1 MRYHE
6 SDRGKRASELWKDA
20 CCLHHL
26 LQINLERYPKG
37 TVIRKHSV
45 QKRVLR
51 DGKEK
56 TYSYY
61 YENVD
66 VWGEG
71 QYHLPVKR
79 KWRPKE
85 RLWDLRCKVLYRKEV
100 EERIESLRKRLAN
113 GIRAMNVYR
122 GSKETSGTVEEVL
135 RLAGE
140 AMGRRARYQ
149 ESRRRARG
157 KIQGVELVT
166 DLGERVRSKN
176 ECLFAGKLREM
187 GIPYLY
193 EMAVGEQRPD
203 FTIFI
208 GEEMYFVELL
218 GMMDRGDYREDL
230 EERLERY
237 KSMKIYPGE
246 RLVLIDMTEGVD
258 MRHVEEVLRGLCI
271 GKAPPGIEAAYGKK
285 AVKG

>member
-1 MRYHE
+1 MFCPWGGMTMRYHE

-85 RLWDLRCKVLYRKEV
+85 RLWDLRCKVLCRKE
-100 EERIESLRKRLAN
+100 
-113 GIRAMNVYR
+113 
-122 GSKETSGTVEEVL
+122 
-135 RLAGE
+135 
-140 AMGRRARYQ
+140 
-149 ESRRRARG
+149 
-157 KIQGVELVT
+157 
-166 DLGERVRSKN
+166 
-176 ECLFAGKLREM
+176 
-187 GIPYLY
+187 
-193 EMAVGEQRPD
+193 
-203 FTIFI
+203 
-208 GEEMYFVELL
+208 
-218 GMMDRGDYREDL
+218 
-230 EERLERY
+230 
-237 KSMKIYPGE
+237 
-246 RLVLIDMTEGVD
+246 
-258 MRHVEEVLRGLCI
+258 
-271 GKAPPGIEAAYGKK
+271 
-285 AVKG
+285 